1 MVQILSS
8 LYFVALVWRFFHTA
22 IFYMYLHEIFSPSL
36 LSLLPA
42 ITLPASVFF
51 ILPLTWCKIYKMAIC
66 ICLLLILA
74 YFDLEF
80 FKGQLK
86 LSDCLQSLSSQN
98 LLQYCSK
105 STWNRSDRIRGT
117 TTVVRQFFHPPILPL
132 IPLLAGSWH
141 TGLGLL

>member
-1 MVQILSS
+1 MWNYRCTNFVLIIFCCFGLKILSYS
-8 LYFVALVWRFFHTA
+8 NFLLCTYMKYFLPPFF
-22 IFYMYLHEIFSPSL
+22 SSSL
-36 LSLLPA
+36 LSPS
-42 ITLPASVFF
+42 PASVFF

-74 YFDLEF
+74 YFELEF

-86 LSDCLQSLSSQN
+86 LSGFLQSLSSQN

-117 TTVVRQFFHPPILPL
+117 TTVARQFLHPPIYP
-132 IPLLAGSWH
+132 
-141 TGLGLL
+141 